1 MYVHDLSIDSKTNYP
16 LFVIIC
22 SLLRTVPLATLSIP
36 SLVSDFSLNPS
47 KMKMAALLKSLCFH
61 PGKYQGVLG
70 TWFPHATISHY
81 FSNWHFS
88 DWISGLWLAVVLLL
102 WLSETVLDWMAPC
115 GQLSI
120 VMSPDVLCSLRKILF
135 FCTAF
140 FSVFVLQQ
148 TALILRFSWVK
159 NIMCPASWR
168 QSVLLILL
176 FLIFSFAVSPLCL
189 PLGHEFHFHWYSL
202 GRPRFSCNNT
212 ESLQWP

>member
-1 MYVHDLSIDSKTNYP
+1 MYVHDLSIDSKTNYL

-36 SLVSDFSLNPS
+36 SLISDFSLNPS
-47 KMKMAALLKSLCFH
+47 KMKMATLLKSLCFH

-135 FCTAF
+135 FYTAF
-140 FSVFVLQQ
+140 FFCTCPSANCPYPTVFLGQKHNVFSLLETVCFVNFIVFNFQFCCFPSVFASR
-148 TALILRFSWVK
+148 TWISFSLV
-159 NIMCPASWR
+159 
-168 QSVLLILL
+168 
-176 FLIFSFAVSPLCL
+176 
-189 PLGHEFHFHWYSL
+189 
-202 GRPRFSCNNT
+202 
-212 ESLQWP
+212 